1 MLSSSSS
8 CEAADVA
15 GLPIT
20 STNNG
25 EADQARRQ
33 LCTNSS
39 WLGNTGD
46 SNGIVDLGKCRYEYP
61 FNYFILSTGYV
72 PKDADTLKKR
82 WGYQKKR
89 QEAGTAHIDEV
100 SFNSAV
106 MIQEMSEL
114 RQSLRVYAHLKYMEY
129 IQPLLKEHGFVR
141 PTDSQSCVTM
151 DDVCRMIRDAP
162 GLSYDK
168 SDQLFE
174 IFHYKVSAW
183 TSNVVDAWAETNEIV
198 IKMPKRVA
206 SLQRQPNND
215 FYRGSFGPIVNSA
228 RMESVKKKL

>member
-1 MLSSSSS
+1 
-8 CEAADVA
+8 
-15 GLPIT
+15 
-20 STNNG
+20 
-25 EADQARRQ
+25 
-33 LCTNSS
+33 
-39 WLGNTGD
+39 
-46 SNGIVDLGKCRYEYP
+46 
-61 FNYFILSTGYV
+61 
-72 PKDADTLKKR
+72 
-82 WGYQKKR
+82 
-89 QEAGTAHIDEV
+89 
-100 SFNSAV
+100 
-106 MIQEMSEL
+106 MSEL

-141 PTDSQSCVTM
+141 PSDSQICVTM
-151 DDVCRMIRDAP
+151 EDVCKMINETP

-183 TSNVVDAWAETNEIV
+183 TSNVVDAWAEINEIV

-228 RMESVKKKL
+228 RMESVKKIMRNMYSGQGWKITIAKNQQAASNDLYTSKTWVKNRYQKYIIVEKSFFGCR